1 MPRIILKCYYIK
13 HEKAHLA
20 HLVRYIATREGT
32 EKARNTHEHLPPTAR
47 QKQLA
52 AELVQMFQEL
62 RETYEYQDYQAN
74 PTMGNASAFISVCI
88 EQNMDLI
95 AKKENYV
102 DYIANRPGAETVGT
116 HGLFTDAGVPVMLS
130 KVQKEVAGHEGPVWT
145 FVLSIRREDAGRLGY
160 DSVKS
165 WEALLRSKRMQMAEA
180 MKIPPEELVWYAA
193 FHNEGHHPHIHIIAY
208 SRDPGK
214 GYVTQK
220 GIEQMRAVYAK
231 EIFKQDM
238 YELYQAQTLQRNEL
252 VQASEDTLKTLYK
265 KIEDAW
271 EGGDNLEQLL
281 LQLAVSLRRT
291 KGKKVYGYLPPRVKQ
306 QVNRIV
312 DELAMNPIVAECY
325 QKWYDFR
332 LEILH
337 TYSDQM
343 PKPPPL
349 SKQKEFKQIKNII
362 IRVAME
368 LEPAGTWSLEQ
379 QMDDMGRTI
388 VKDMESEADGSELAE
403 GAMTEEDI
411 LYEIESIE
419 DGDAVQSAGLVNPNV
434 AYKLGTMFYK
444 DQAIEKNLG
453 ASIYWLNHSA
463 GHGNQNAQY
472 LLGKIYLFEPM
483 VREVK
488 SGMFWLQKSMSQGNP
503 YAAYLLAHKDE
514 WGRVQLQSGIIRL
527 FHHLSGIFNEHI
539 KEDQSRN
546 MEWIDH
552 KRRQKLKAKKM
563 AQGIRG

>member
-1 MPRIILKCYYIK
+1 MPRIILKCCYIK

-52 AELVQMFQEL
+52 AELVQMFQEI

-74 PTMGNASAFISVCI
+74 PTMGNVSAFISVCI

-95 AKKENYV
+95 AKKENFV
-102 DYIANRPGAETVGT
+102 DYIANRPGVEKVGT

-165 WEALLRSKRMQMAEA
+165 WEALLRSKRIQMAEA

-193 FHNEGHHPHIHIIAY
+193 FHNEGHHPHVHIIAY

-252 VQASEDTLKTLYK
+252 VQAGEDTLKTLYK

-337 TYSDQM
+337 TYSDQI
-343 PKPPPL
+343 PKPPL

-368 LEPAGTWSLEQ
+368 LEPAGTWNLEQ
-379 QMDDMGRTI
+379 QMDDMSRTI
-388 VKDMESEADGSELAE
+388 VKNMESEADGPELPE

-419 DGDAVQSAGLVNPNV
+419 NGDAVQSAGLVNPNV
-434 AYKLGTMFYK
+434 AYKLGTKFYK
-444 DQAIEKNLG
+444 EQAIERNLG
-453 ASIYWLNHSA
+453 AYIYWLNHSA

-483 VREVK
+483 VRDVK
-488 SGMFWLQKSMSQGNP
+488 SGMFWLQKSMDQGNP

-514 WGRVQLQSGIIRL
+514 WVRVQLQSGIIRL
-527 FHHLSGIFNEHI
+527 FHHLSGIFNEQI

-552 KRRQKLKAKKM
+552 KRKQKLKIKKM

>member
-1 MPRIILKCYYIK
+1 
-13 HEKAHLA
+13 
-20 HLVRYIATREGT
+20 
-32 EKARNTHEHLPPTAR
+32 
-47 QKQLA
+47 
-52 AELVQMFQEL
+52 
-62 RETYEYQDYQAN
+62 
-74 PTMGNASAFISVCI
+74 
-88 EQNMDLI
+88 
-95 AKKENYV
+95 
-102 DYIANRPGAETVGT
+102 
-116 HGLFTDAGVPVMLS
+116 MLS

-193 FHNEGHHPHIHIIAY
+193 FHNEGHHPHVHIIAY
-208 SRDPGK
+208 SHDPGK

-388 VKDMESEADGSELAE
+388 VKNMESEADGSELAE
-403 GAMTEEDI
+403 GAMTEENI

-444 DQAIEKNLG
+444 EQAIEKNLG

-483 VREVK
+483 VRDAK

-514 WGRVQLQSGIIRL
+514 WGRVLLQSGIIRL
-527 FHHLSGIFNEHI
+527 FHHLSGIFNEQI

-552 KRRQKLKAKKM
+552 KRRQKLKVKKM

>member
-102 DYIANRPGAETVGT
+102 DYIANRPGAEKVGT

-193 FHNEGHHPHIHIIAY
+193 FHNEGHHPHVHIIAY

-306 QVNRIV
+306 QVNRIE

-388 VKDMESEADGSELAE
+388 VKDMESEADGPELAE

-453 ASIYWLNHSA
+453 ASIYCLNHSA

-483 VREVK
+483 VRDVK

-527 FHHLSGIFNEHI
+527 FHHLSGIFKEQI